1 MTRLVHPGKLEDE
14 IGKSAEETQNCDYHP
29 KPVLAPSPES
39 CHEEDD
45 NCNRDGGHCNPF
57 LGICE
62 TRDNDKE
69 LDGEGK
75 EEEEIE
81 LEESDVD
88 LGGGQWGVL
97 LVCQLESCSLLGKS
111 NSAA

>member
-1 MTRLVHPGKLEDE
+1 
-14 IGKSAEETQNCDYHP
+14 
-29 KPVLAPSPES
+29 
-39 CHEEDD
+39 
-45 NCNRDGGHCNPF
+45 
-57 LGICE
+57 
-62 TRDNDKE
+62 

-81 LEESDVD
+81 LEESDVN

-97 LVCQLESCSLLGKS
+97 LVCQLESRSLLGKS